1 MREVVIDS
9 LEEFMSCQYGFPET
23 DFFRGQS
30 SLDYK
35 LIPSIGRLFKEGQ
48 ESVLKQYEREIFDDF
63 KRKYSMY
70 TDARPK
76 NDKEFLFLAQ
86 HYGLPTRLLDW
97 TYNPLIALYFA
108 CCSNFDKDGVVF
120 QSGLFIL
127 YLEPWKENFEH
138 ISAKYVIPAKCK
150 RNILNKLEKIGITRS
165 FIMPSLDC
173 LCIDIVDIHSLIY
186 LYALK

>member
-1 MREVVIDS
+1 MKEVVIDS

-70 TDARPK
+70 TDA
-76 NDKEFLFLAQ
+76 
-86 HYGLPTRLLDW
+86 
-97 TYNPLIALYFA
+97 
-108 CCSNFDKDGVVF
+108 
-120 QSGLFIL
+120 
-127 YLEPWKENFEH
+127 
-138 ISAKYVIPAKCK
+138 
-150 RNILNKLEKIGITRS
+150 
-165 FIMPSLDC
+165 
-173 LCIDIVDIHSLIY
+173 
-186 LYALK
+186 